1 MQSILH
7 FPASKKKQL
16 LGQLWE
22 YWNQTPTGD
31 RSSWRCMLQT
41 VQSMWANLSVY
52 ADMKPDF
59 QLRCQINRS
68 LTHRPTRSL
77 DDWFETFWQPRGV
90 TKPVA
95 RFVYQYLSDYSGLS
109 FGRILPSDRL
119 CEDLKLTLVCWF
131 DWQLDLCDD
140 VLRELGVDVSAIE
153 FDDLET
159 LEEFVQRLNQ
169 EYLQRRSVA

>member
-1 MQSILH
+1 
-7 FPASKKKQL
+7 
-16 LGQLWE
+16 
-22 YWNQTPTGD
+22 
-31 RSSWRCMLQT
+31 
-41 VQSMWANLSVY
+41 
-52 ADMKPDF
+52 
-59 QLRCQINRS
+59 
-68 LTHRPTRSL
+68 
-77 DDWFETFWQPRGV
+77 
-90 TKPVA
+90 
-95 RFVYQYLSDYSGLS
+95 LS